1 MRREETTLPN
11 IEFTTATGNY
21 DESRLP
27 IDTIVIHSTVG
38 TVQSAINRFGTRGT
52 KVSAHYIIGNDGK
65 LYQGLEE
72 YYTAYHCGNYNIN
85 QRSIGIEHE
94 WYKGITP
101 SDALYETSAKLVADI
116 CKFYKIPCDR
126 KHIKKHSEI
135 VPTACPNEID
145 VERIVRQARQILGS
159 GSSSDYYLGID
170 LNNKESV
177 KVCVEMWHRV
187 VVKKEFI
194 EKKEV
199 ENNYVL
205 RSEYQNL
212 QNQLSQK
219 DETIKNLNQQIKDL
233 NAKNTLINDEN
244 RQLKDQLKD
253 CQTKLNE
260 IDETFSNK
268 QEQLLTLTQE
278 LNQLKL
284 DYENDKKDWGLKEI
298 NYQKQIKTL
307 QTKYDATKSSIKKLL
322 IDYIFG
328 KK

>member
-1 MRREETTLPN
+1 MKREETTLPN

-38 TVQSAINRFGTRGT
+38 TVQSAINRFGTKGT

-72 YYTAYHCGNYNIN
+72 YYTAYHSGNYNVN

-145 VERIVRQARQILGS
+145 VERIVNQARQILGS
-159 GSSSDYYLGID
+159 GSSGDYYLGID

-177 KVCVEMWHRV
+177 KV
-187 VVKKEFI
+187 
-194 EKKEV
+194 
-199 ENNYVL
+199 
-205 RSEYQNL
+205 Q
-212 QNQLSQK
+212 
-219 DETIKNLNQQIKDL
+219 L
-233 NAKNTLINDEN
+233 NAEVLLTEKNTLALKLQECEKQRDIYKAEYDNATKENGYIEQIKYLEEIKKKQIDEISELN
-244 RQLKDQLKD
+244 RQ
-253 CQTKLNE
+253 
-260 IDETFSNK
+260 
-268 QEQLLTLTQE
+268 
-278 LNQLKL
+278 
-284 DYENDKKDWGLKEI
+284 I
-298 NYQKQIKTL
+298 NYW
-307 QTKYDATKSSIKKLL
+307 QTKYNAIKKSGLKFVQHAVILL
-322 IDYIFG
+322 CEKAGIDLSKI
-328 KK
+328 